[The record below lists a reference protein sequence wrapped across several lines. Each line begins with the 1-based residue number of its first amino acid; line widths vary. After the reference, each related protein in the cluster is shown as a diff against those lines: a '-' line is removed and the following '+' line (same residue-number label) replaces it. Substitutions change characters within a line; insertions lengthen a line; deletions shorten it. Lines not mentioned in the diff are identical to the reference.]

1 MIAVTKKRMVF
12 HLAFLVC
19 FFIIPSLLSAQASKV
34 LVSAPSRSLTWF
46 PAFLARDQGFYRA
59 EGMDVDFVVM
69 KPQVALQAVVTGD
82 AGYTTTLGSTIR
94 AAIRGLP
101 VRVVMT
107 ICEKPL
113 FALIANPKIKSVD
126 DLRGKIVGI
135 SSFGA
140 STDTM
145 ARAVLRRYNLNPG
158 QDVKILA
165 VGGGTNRV
173 AALQAGAIDA
183 VLIEAPYNVML
194 ERDGYRKLLFVGDLI
209 PSPIAGFG
217 TTLDRVGRHP
227 QEVRSLIKAT
237 LRGIQYAKGHK
248 DESVQLIMK
257 WANLDR
263 ALAEGSYDMAVG
275 SWSDSGEPTESSVKS
290 VMEEIK
296 TELKLDSAPDPSRAF
311 DWSFVKR

>member
-1 MIAVTKKRMVF
+1 
-12 HLAFLVC
+12 LAFT
-19 FFIIPSLLSAQASKV
+19 QAARI

-46 PAFLARDQGFYRA
+46 PAFLAREQGFYRD
-59 EGMDVDFVVM
+59 EGLDVDFVVM
-69 KPQVALQAVVTGD
+69 KPQVALQAVVSGD

-101 VRVVMT
+101 VRVVFT

-113 FALIANPKIKSVD
+113 FALIAGKRIKSVD
-126 DLRGKIVGI
+126 GLKGKTVGI

-145 ARAVLRRYNLNPG
+145 ARAVLRRHNLAPG

-183 VLIEAPYNVML
+183 VLIEAPYNIML
-194 ERDGYRKLLFVGDLI
+194 EREGYRKLLFVGDVL

-217 TTLDRVGRHP
+217 TTLDRIQRRP
-227 QEVRSLIKAT
+227 QEVQALIKAT
-237 LRGIQYAKGHK
+237 LRGIQYAKAHK
-248 DESVQLIMK
+248 EESVRLIMK
-257 WANLDR
+257 WVSMDN

-275 SWSDSGEPTESSVKS
+275 SWSDSGKPEANSVQS
-290 VMEEIK
+290 VMDEIK
-296 TELKLDSAPDPSRAF
+296 TELKLDAAPDPARAF
-311 DWSFVKR
+311 DWSFVKK

>member
-1 MIAVTKKRMVF
+1 MINVAAKRVTGWVV
-12 HLAFLVC
+12 LVVWL
-19 FFIIPSLLSAQASKV
+19 FATPALLFAETV
-34 LVSAPSRSLTWF
+34 GILVSAPSLSLTWF
-46 PAFLARDQGFYRA
+46 PAFVAREQGFYRA
-59 EGMDVDFVVM
+59 EGLDVDFVVM

-82 AGYTTTLGSTIR
+82 VGYTTTLGSTIR

-113 FALIANPKIKSVD
+113 FALIASKKIKSVE
-126 DLRGKIVGI
+126 DLKGKILGI

-145 ARAVLRRYNLNPG
+145 ARAVLRRYNLAPG

-165 VGGGTNRV
+165 VGGGTNRM

-183 VLIEAPYNVML
+183 VLMEPPYNVML
-194 ERDGYRKLLFVGDLI
+194 ERAGYNKLLFVGDVL

-217 TTLDRVGRHP
+217 TTLERIRKQP
-227 QEVRSLIKAT
+227 QEIQRLIRAT
-237 LRGIQYAKGHK
+237 LRGVQYTKSHK
-248 DESVQLIMK
+248 DESVRLIMK
-257 WANLDR
+257 WVKLDH

-275 SWSDSGEPTESSVKS
+275 SWSDNGESDAASVRM
-290 VMEEIK
+290 VMDEIK
-296 TELKLDSAPDPSRAF
+296 TELKLDSSPDPSRAF
-311 DWSFVKR
+311 DWSFVKK

>member
-1 MIAVTKKRMVF
+1 MLAITRKRMLS
-12 HLAFLVC
+12 HSALLVWL
-19 FFIIPSLLSAQASKV
+19 FTVPSLLLAETAKV

-46 PAFLARDQGFYRA
+46 PAFLAREQDFYRT
-59 EGMDVDFVVM
+59 EGLNVDFVVM

-82 AGYTTTLGSTIR
+82 AGYTTALGSTIR

-113 FALIANPKIKSVD
+113 FALIASAKIKSVEE
-126 DLRGKIVGI
+126 LKGKIIGV

-145 ARAVLRRYNLNPG
+145 ARAVLRHYNLIPG

-165 VGGGTNRV
+165 VGGGTSRT
-173 AALQAGAIDA
+173 AALQAGVIDA
-183 VLIEAPYNVML
+183 VLMEAPYNVML
-194 ERDGYRKLLFVGDLI
+194 ERDGYRKLLFVGDIL
-209 PSPIAGFG
+209 PSPIAGYG
-217 TTLDRVGRHP
+217 TTLEKIQRHP

-237 LRGIQYAKGHK
+237 LRGIQYAKDHK
-248 DESVQLIMK
+248 DESVRLIMK
-257 WANLDR
+257 WTSLDR

-275 SWSDSGEPTESSVKS
+275 SWSDSGVPSGNS
-290 VMEEIK
+290 VMGIMDEIR
-296 TELKLDSAPDPSRAF
+296 TELKLDSVPDASRAF

>member
-1 MIAVTKKRMVF
+1 
-12 HLAFLVC
+12 
-19 FFIIPSLLSAQASKV
+19 
-34 LVSAPSRSLTWF
+34 
-46 PAFLARDQGFYRA
+46 LAREQGFYRD

-69 KPQVALQAVVTGD
+69 KPQVALQAVVSGD

-101 VRVVMT
+101 VRVVIT

-113 FALIANPKIKSVD
+113 FALIAGKRIKSVEE
-126 DLRGKIVGI
+126 LRGKTIGI

-145 ARAVLRRYNLNPG
+145 ARAVLRRHNLAPG

-183 VLIEAPYNVML
+183 VLIEAPYNIML
-194 ERDGYRKLLFVGDLI
+194 EREGYRKLLFVGDVL

-217 TTLDRVGRHP
+217 TTLDRIQRRP
-227 QEVRSLIKAT
+227 QEVQALIKAT
-237 LRGIQYAKGHK
+237 LRGIHYAKTHK
-248 DESVQLIMK
+248 DESVRLIMK
-257 WANLDR
+257 WVSMDR

-275 SWSDSGEPTESSVKS
+275 SWSDSGKPEANSVQS

-296 TELKLDSAPDPSRAF
+296 TELKLDSAPDPARAF
-311 DWSFVKR
+311 DWSFVKK

>member
-1 MIAVTKKRMVF
+1 MLAVTRKRMLS
-12 HLAFLVC
+12 HSALLVW
-19 FFIIPSLLSAQASKV
+19 FFTVPSLLSAETAKV
-34 LVSAPSRSLTWF
+34 LISAPSRSLTWF
-46 PAFLARDQGFYRA
+46 PAFLAREQGFYRA
-59 EGMDVDFVVM
+59 EGLDVDFVVM

-113 FALIANPKIKSVD
+113 FALIASQKIKSVE
-126 DLRGKIVGI
+126 DLKGRIVGI

-145 ARAVLRRYNLNPG
+145 ARAVLRRYNLIPG

-183 VLIEAPYNVML
+183 VLMEAPYNIML
-194 ERDGYRKLLFVGDLI
+194 ERDGYKKLLFVGDVL
-209 PSPIAGFG
+209 PSPIAGYG
-217 TTLDRVGRHP
+217 TTLERIRRHP
-227 QEVRSLIKAT
+227 QEVRSLVKAT

-257 WANLDR
+257 WASLDR

-275 SWSDSGEPTESSVKS
+275 SWSDSGEPAGNSVKS
-290 VMEEIK
+290 VMDEIK
-296 TELKLDSAPDPSRAF
+296 TELKLDSPPDASRAF

>member
-1 MIAVTKKRMVF
+1 MLAVAKKRALS
-12 HLAFLVC
+12 HLTMLVW
-19 FFIIPSLLSAQASKV
+19 FFTVPGLLSAETSRV

-59 EGMDVDFVVM
+59 EGLEVDFVVM

-113 FALIANPKIKSVD
+113 FALIASPKIKSVE
-126 DLRGKIVGI
+126 DLKGKIVGI

-145 ARAVLRRYNLNPG
+145 ARAVLRRYDLTPG
-158 QDVKILA
+158 QDVKIIA

-183 VLIEAPYNVML
+183 ALMEAPYNVML
-194 ERDGYRKLLFVGDLI
+194 EREGYNKLLFVGDVF

-217 TTLDRVGRHP
+217 TTLERIGKQP
-227 QEVRSLIKAT
+227 QEIRSLVRAT
-237 LRGIQYAKGHK
+237 LRGIQYTKSHR
-248 DESVQLIMK
+248 DESVRLIMK
-257 WANLDR
+257 WVSLDR
-263 ALAEGSYDMAVG
+263 ALAEGSYDMAVK
-275 SWSDSGEPTESSVKS
+275 SWSDSGEPNANSMKS
-290 VMEEIK
+290 AMDEIK
-296 TELKLDSAPDPSRAF
+296 TEQKLDSAPDPQRAF

>member
-1 MIAVTKKRMVF
+1 MLGVRRKTVLF
-12 HLAFLVC
+12 HLALLVFLFTV
-19 FFIIPSLLSAQASKV
+19 PSLLFAETSRI

-46 PAFLARDQGFYRA
+46 PAFLAREQGFYRA
-59 EGMDVDFVVM
+59 EGLDVDFVVM

-94 AAIRGLP
+94 AAVRGLP

-113 FALIANPKIKSVD
+113 FALVANQKIKSVE
-126 DLRGKIVGI
+126 DLKGKILGI

-145 ARAVLRRYNLNPG
+145 ARAVLRRYNLTPG

-173 AALQAGAIDA
+173 AALKAGVIDA
-183 VLIEAPYNVML
+183 VLMEAPYNIML
-194 ERDGYRKLLFVGDLI
+194 EREGFKKLLFVGDVL

-217 TTLDRVGRHP
+217 TTLERIGKRP
-227 QEVRSLIKAT
+227 QEVSSLVKAT

-248 DESVQLIMK
+248 EESVRLIMK
-257 WANLDR
+257 WVNMDH

-275 SWSDSGEPTESSVKS
+275 SWSDSGEPSANSVQS
-290 VMEEIK
+290 AMDEIK
-296 TELKLDSAPDPSRAF
+296 TELKLGSAPEPSRAF
-311 DWSFVKR
+311 DWSFVRR